1 MHGLNPPQAA
11 AVLHIEGPLL
21 VLAGAGS
28 GKTRVIVEKIAHLI
42 GCGRYPAR
50 RIAAITF
57 TNKSAK
63 EMRERVAKRLREQD
77 ADEVTICTFHALG
90 LKFLQIEHAAVG
102 LKRGF
107 SIFDADDAAA
117 QIKDLMYGA
126 KPDDIEDMKNLVSRA
141 KNAGL
146 SPEQAMAA
154 ARSNRE
160 KEAASVYERYQLRLT
175 AFNAVDFD
183 DLIRLPVQILE
194 ENPEIALAWRERIG
208 YLLVDECQDTND
220 AQYRLLKQLAG
231 EKGNFTCVGDDDQSI
246 YAWRGANP
254 ENLQQMGRDYP
265 ALEII
270 KLEQNYRCS
279 NRVLRAA
286 NALIANNPHE
296 HLKKL
301 WSDQA
306 DGERIRVWECR
317 NSEHEAEKVAAE
329 IAFVAQSR
337 NVPWSDF
344 CILFRG
350 NFQSRP
356 LEKAMQ
362 LLRIP
367 YHLTGGTMFL
377 ERQEV
382 KDTLAWLRL
391 LVNPDDDTAFMR
403 GAVAQARC
411 RCRHA
416 GQAGRT
422 GAGKGHADGAGR
434 RGDRRPAAAAA
445 ARGQQPGALHRHPAR
460 PACADRQVSSGDMI
474 RKVAKESGLLS
485 ELRQQAKEEASY
497 QRRANNIEELAQWF
511 EGGPRG
517 ATAADLAGQLALLS
531 RSDKDEGGNQVRM
544 MTMHASKGLEFPYVF
559 IVGCEDGVLPHQVSL
574 DEGNL
579 QEERRLLYVGITRAK
594 IQLWMSYS
602 KLTRKFGE
610 HVRLKPSRFFEE
622 IPAEEIQRDG
632 ADPVA
637 DAARKKERASGV
649 GGDRGVVRLIGERRS
664 PRWRRS
670 QCIVVGRA
678 GGLAG
683 TRRKPIHGGSA
694 AASMPRTVPPSP
706 PARPLTGSVR
716 ASHGK
721 EKENQKQ
728 QPGLRQNRG
737 FGWRS
742 ACASDRKRTPAPAC
756 IEPDRDAAPMLALL
770 NDPGFCA
777 SSATATCAARNRR
790 VSTSRCACCTA
801 MLNGFA
807 CMPSSAC
814 PMARLAGQCRA
825 GAA

>member
-42 GCGRYPAR
+42 GSGRYPAR

-231 EKGNFTCVGDDDQSI
+231 DKGNFTCVGDDDQSI

-265 ALEII
+265 TLEII

-403 GAVAQARC
+403 AVQSPKRDVGAGTLAKLAELAQEKDMPMAQA
-411 RCRHA
+411 A
-416 GQAGRT
+416 EAI
-422 GAGKGHADGAGR
+422 
-434 RGDRRPAAAAA
+434 
-445 ARGQQPGALHRHPAR
+445 GALQQLPPRAANSLAR
-460 PACADRQVSSGDMI
+460 FTDILRDLRAQTRQVTSGDMI

-544 MTMHASKGLEFPYVF
+544 MTMHASKGLEFPSVYIIGF
-559 IVGCEDGVLPHQVSL
+559 EEEILPHRSSIEA
-574 DEGNL
+574 DTIE
-579 QEERRLLYVGITRAK
+579 EERRLAYVGITRAK
-594 IQLWMSYS
+594 RNLA
-602 KLTRKFGE
+602 LTFAAKRKQYGE
-610 HVRLKPSRFFEE
+610 IIDCTPSRFLDELPPE
-622 IPAEEIQRDG
+622 DLVWEGQEDA
-632 ADPVA
+632 PVEVK
-637 DAARKKERASGV
+637 AARGNDA
-649 GGDRGVVRLIGERRS
+649 
-664 PRWRRS
+664 
-670 QCIVVGRA
+670 
-678 GGLAG
+678 LAAM
-683 TRRKPIHGGSA
+683 R
-694 AASMPRTVPPSP
+694 
-706 PARPLTGSVR
+706 
-716 ASHGK
+716 
-721 EKENQKQ
+721 
-728 QPGLRQNRG
+728 
-737 FGWRS
+737 
-742 ACASDRKRTPAPAC
+742 
-756 IEPDRDAAPMLALL
+756 
-770 NDPGFCA
+770 
-777 SSATATCAARNRR
+777 
-790 VSTSRCACCTA
+790 A
-801 MLNGFA
+801 MLK
-807 CMPSSAC
+807 
-814 PMARLAGQCRA
+814 R
-825 GAA
+825 

>member
-1 MHGLNPPQAA
+1 MHC
-11 AVLHIEGPLL
+11 EGPLL

-28 GKTRVIVEKIAHLI
+28 GKTRVIVEKIAQLI
-42 GCGRYPAR
+42 GSRRYPAK

-63 EMRERVAKRLREQD
+63 EMRERVAKRLRGDD

-107 SIFDADDAAA
+107 SIFDADDSTA
-117 QIKDLMYGA
+117 QVKDLMDGA
-126 KPDDIEDMKNLVSRA
+126 KPDDIEDVKNLISRA

-146 SPEQAMAA
+146 SPEQAMQA

-183 DLIRLPVQILE
+183 DLIRLPVQVLD

-220 AQYRLLKQLAG
+220 AQYRLLRQLAG
-231 EKGNFTCVGDDDQSI
+231 SAGNFTCVGDDDQSI

-329 IAFVAQSR
+329 IAYIAQTKQ
-337 NVPWSDF
+337 VPWSDF

-356 LEKAMQ
+356 LEKALQ
-362 LLRIP
+362 LVRVP
-367 YHLTGGTMFL
+367 YHITGGTAFL

-382 KDTLAWLRL
+382 KHTLSWLRL

-403 GAVAQARC
+403 AVQSPKREV
-411 RCRHA
+411 
-416 GQAGRT
+416 
-422 GAGKGHADGAGR
+422 GAGTLAKLAELASEKDLPMAHAAE
-434 RGDRRPAAAAA
+434 AI
-445 ARGQQPGALHRHPAR
+445 GALAQLPPRAANGLSR
-460 PACADRQVSSGDMI
+460 FTDILRDLRADMPKLSSGDLV
-474 RKVAKESGLLS
+474 RRLVKDSGLVS
-485 ELRQQAKEEASY
+485 ELRGACKEESVY
-497 QRRANNIEELAQWF
+497 QRRLANLEELAQWF

-517 ATAADLAGQLALLS
+517 ASTADLAAQLALLS
-531 RSDKDEGGNQVRM
+531 RNDKDDGGNQVRM
-544 MTMHASKGLEFPYVF
+544 MTLHASKGLEFPYVF

-594 IQLWMSYS
+594 IQLWMSHS

-610 HVRLKPSRFFEE
+610 HVRLKPSRFFDE
-622 IPAEEIQRDG
+622 IPAEEMQRDG

-637 DAARKKERASGV
+637 DAARKKERAS
-649 GGDRGVVRLIGERRS
+649 
-664 PRWRRS
+664 
-670 QCIVVGRA
+670 A
-678 GGLAG
+678 GLAA
-683 TRRKPIHGGSA
+683 I
-694 AASMPRTVPPSP
+694 
-706 PARPLTGSVR
+706 
-716 ASHGK
+716 
-721 EKENQKQ
+721 Q
-728 QPGLRQNRG
+728 
-737 FGWRS
+737 
-742 ACASDRKRTPAPAC
+742 
-756 IEPDRDAAPMLALL
+756 ALF
-770 NDPGFCA
+770 D
-777 SSATATCAARNRR
+777 
-790 VSTSRCACCTA
+790 
-801 MLNGFA
+801 
-807 CMPSSAC
+807 
-814 PMARLAGQCRA
+814 
-825 GAA
+825 

>member
-1 MHGLNPPQAA
+1 MHC
-11 AVLHIEGPLL
+11 EGPLL

-28 GKTRVIVEKIAHLI
+28 GKTRVIVEKIAQLI
-42 GCGRYPAR
+42 GSRRYPAK

-63 EMRERVAKRLREQD
+63 EMRERVAKRLRGGD

-107 SIFDADDAAA
+107 SIFDADDSTS
-117 QIKDLMYGA
+117 QVKDLMYGA
-126 KPDDIEDMKNLVSRA
+126 KPDDIEDVKNLISRA

-146 SPEQAMAA
+146 SPEQAMQA

-183 DLIRLPVQILE
+183 DLIRLPVQVLE
-194 ENPEIALAWRERIG
+194 ETPEIALAWRERIG

-220 AQYRLLKQLAG
+220 AQYRLLRQLAG
-231 EKGNFTCVGDDDQSI
+231 SAGNFTCVGDDDQSI

-329 IAFVAQSR
+329 IAYIAQTKQ
-337 NVPWSDF
+337 VPWSDF

-356 LEKAMQ
+356 LEKALQ
-362 LLRIP
+362 LVRVP
-367 YHLTGGTMFL
+367 YHITGGTAFL

-382 KDTLAWLRL
+382 KDTLSWLRL

-403 GAVAQARC
+403 AVQSPKREV
-411 RCRHA
+411 
-416 GQAGRT
+416 
-422 GAGKGHADGAGR
+422 GAGTLAKLAELASEKDLPMAHAAE
-434 RGDRRPAAAAA
+434 AI
-445 ARGQQPGALHRHPAR
+445 GALAQLPPRAANSLSRFTDILRDLRAEMPKL
-460 PACADRQVSSGDMI
+460 SSGDLV
-474 RKVAKESGLLS
+474 RRLVKDSGLVS
-485 ELRQQAKEEASY
+485 ELRGACKEESVY
-497 QRRANNIEELAQWF
+497 QRRLANLEELAQWF

-517 ATAADLAGQLALLS
+517 ATTADLAAQLALLS
-531 RSDKDEGGNQVRM
+531 RNDKDDGGNQVRM
-544 MTMHASKGLEFPYVF
+544 MTLHASKGLEFPYVF

-594 IQLWMSYS
+594 IQLWMSHS

-610 HVRLKPSRFFEE
+610 HVRLKPSRFFDE
-622 IPAEEIQRDG
+622 IPAEEMQRDG

-637 DAARKKERASGV
+637 DAARKKERAS
-649 GGDRGVVRLIGERRS
+649 
-664 PRWRRS
+664 
-670 QCIVVGRA
+670 A
-678 GGLAG
+678 GLAA
-683 TRRKPIHGGSA
+683 I
-694 AASMPRTVPPSP
+694 
-706 PARPLTGSVR
+706 
-716 ASHGK
+716 
-721 EKENQKQ
+721 Q
-728 QPGLRQNRG
+728 
-737 FGWRS
+737 
-742 ACASDRKRTPAPAC
+742 
-756 IEPDRDAAPMLALL
+756 ALF
-770 NDPGFCA
+770 D
-777 SSATATCAARNRR
+777 
-790 VSTSRCACCTA
+790 
-801 MLNGFA
+801 
-807 CMPSSAC
+807 
-814 PMARLAGQCRA
+814 
-825 GAA
+825 

>member
-42 GCGRYPAR
+42 GSGRYPAR

-231 EKGNFTCVGDDDQSI
+231 DKGNFTCVGDDDQSI

-265 ALEII
+265 KLEII

-403 GAVAQARC
+403 AVQSPKRDVGAGTLAKLAELAQEKDMPMAQA
-411 RCRHA
+411 A
-416 GQAGRT
+416 EAI
-422 GAGKGHADGAGR
+422 
-434 RGDRRPAAAAA
+434 
-445 ARGQQPGALHRHPAR
+445 GALQQLPPRAANSLAR
-460 PACADRQVSSGDMI
+460 FTDILRDLRAQTRQISSGDMI

-637 DAARKKERASGV
+637 DAARKKERAS
-649 GGDRGVVRLIGERRS
+649 
-664 PRWRRS
+664 
-670 QCIVVGRA
+670 A
-678 GGLAG
+678 GLA
-683 TRRKPIHGGSA
+683 A
-694 AASMPRTVPPSP
+694 
-706 PARPLTGSVR
+706 
-716 ASHGK
+716 
-721 EKENQKQ
+721 
-728 QPGLRQNRG
+728 
-737 FGWRS
+737 
-742 ACASDRKRTPAPAC
+742 
-756 IEPDRDAAPMLALL
+756 IEALF
-770 NDPGFCA
+770 D
-777 SSATATCAARNRR
+777 
-790 VSTSRCACCTA
+790 
-801 MLNGFA
+801 
-807 CMPSSAC
+807 
-814 PMARLAGQCRA
+814 
-825 GAA
+825 

>member
-42 GCGRYPAR
+42 GSGRYPAR

-107 SIFDADDAAA
+107 SIFDADDATA
-117 QIKDLMYGA
+117 QIKDLMHGA

-265 ALEII
+265 TLEII

-403 GAVAQARC
+403 AVQSPKRDV
-411 RCRHA
+411 
-416 GQAGRT
+416 
-422 GAGKGHADGAGR
+422 GAGTLARLAELAQEKDIPMAHAAESI
-434 RGDRRPAAAAA
+434 
-445 ARGQQPGALHRHPAR
+445 GALQQLPPRAANSLAR
-460 PACADRQVSSGDMI
+460 FTDILRDLRAQMRQVSSGDMI

-610 HVRLKPSRFFEE
+610 HVRLKPSRFFDE

-637 DAARKKERASGV
+637 DAARKKERAS
-649 GGDRGVVRLIGERRS
+649 
-664 PRWRRS
+664 
-670 QCIVVGRA
+670 A
-678 GGLAG
+678 GLA
-683 TRRKPIHGGSA
+683 A
-694 AASMPRTVPPSP
+694 
-706 PARPLTGSVR
+706 
-716 ASHGK
+716 
-721 EKENQKQ
+721 
-728 QPGLRQNRG
+728 
-737 FGWRS
+737 
-742 ACASDRKRTPAPAC
+742 
-756 IEPDRDAAPMLALL
+756 IEALF
-770 NDPGFCA
+770 D
-777 SSATATCAARNRR
+777 
-790 VSTSRCACCTA
+790 
-801 MLNGFA
+801 
-807 CMPSSAC
+807 
-814 PMARLAGQCRA
+814 
-825 GAA
+825 

>member
-42 GCGRYPAR
+42 GSGRYPAR

-183 DLIRLPVQILE
+183 DLIRLPVQVLE
-194 ENPEIALAWRERIG
+194 ENPEIAVAWRERIG

-265 ALEII
+265 TLEII

-337 NVPWSDF
+337 KVPWSDF

-367 YHLTGGTMFL
+367 YHLTGGTAFL

-403 GAVAQARC
+403 AVQSPKRDVGAGTLARLAELAQEKDMPMAQA
-411 RCRHA
+411 A
-416 GQAGRT
+416 EAI
-422 GAGKGHADGAGR
+422 
-434 RGDRRPAAAAA
+434 
-445 ARGQQPGALHRHPAR
+445 GALQQLPPRAANSLAR
-460 PACADRQVSSGDMI
+460 FTDILRDLRAQTRQVSSGDMI

-637 DAARKKERASGV
+637 DAARKKERAS
-649 GGDRGVVRLIGERRS
+649 
-664 PRWRRS
+664 
-670 QCIVVGRA
+670 A
-678 GGLAG
+678 GLA
-683 TRRKPIHGGSA
+683 A
-694 AASMPRTVPPSP
+694 
-706 PARPLTGSVR
+706 
-716 ASHGK
+716 
-721 EKENQKQ
+721 
-728 QPGLRQNRG
+728 
-737 FGWRS
+737 
-742 ACASDRKRTPAPAC
+742 
-756 IEPDRDAAPMLALL
+756 IEALF
-770 NDPGFCA
+770 D
-777 SSATATCAARNRR
+777 
-790 VSTSRCACCTA
+790 
-801 MLNGFA
+801 
-807 CMPSSAC
+807 
-814 PMARLAGQCRA
+814 
-825 GAA
+825 